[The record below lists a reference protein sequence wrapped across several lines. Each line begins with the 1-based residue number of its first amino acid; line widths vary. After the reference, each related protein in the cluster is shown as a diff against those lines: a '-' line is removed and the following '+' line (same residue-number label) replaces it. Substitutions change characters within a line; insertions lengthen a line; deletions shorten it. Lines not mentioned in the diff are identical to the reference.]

1 MTVGGGKFDRAPDVE
16 FLGAHLV
23 VGHET
28 HRDRQAG
35 HRMFVQADRVP
46 RRIAVGQHVADVRLV
61 DHLGAAVMLRGRQAD
76 VHVDAERLG
85 DLDAQ
90 ELAEGAAGDAPGD
103 LAEDEPEGH
112 HVIALR
118 GAGRPPRFGGGD
130 VAAHA
135 VPVQGLLRGQP
146 GAGPDH
152 PGAMSHHHC
161 DGDVFLAGL
170 AELRPVRRHRRIQVD
185 LGAVGQQ
192 MHAGAGEGLGAGED
206 AGQRVLGPR
215 PLPGRIGPTAP
226 QVDGQIALDP
236 HRDRG
241 ADFAAFDE
249 VPLKGVTDLAE
260 AGSARAAM
268 RTSGRSFNDPPVV
281 ESPR

>member
-1 MTVGGGKFDRAPDVE
+1 
-16 FLGAHLV
+16 
-23 VGHET
+23 
-28 HRDRQAG
+28 
-35 HRMFVQADRVP
+35 MFVQADGVP

-90 ELAEGAAGDAPGD
+90 ELAEGAAGDPPGD

-118 GAGRPPRFGGGD
+118 GAGRPQRFGGGD

-152 PGAMSHHHC
+152 PGAMPHHHR

-215 PLPGRIGPTAP
+215 PLPGRIGPP
-226 QVDGQIALDP
+226 P
-236 HRDRG
+236 HRLTARSPSTHTATAAPISPRSTKFRSKASRTLPKPG
-241 ADFAAFDE
+241 AHE
-249 VPLKGVTDLAE
+249 PP
-260 AGSARAAM
+260 M
-268 RTSGRSFNDPPVV
+268 RTCGRSFQRSSTVV
-281 ESPR
+281 ESPRYSG